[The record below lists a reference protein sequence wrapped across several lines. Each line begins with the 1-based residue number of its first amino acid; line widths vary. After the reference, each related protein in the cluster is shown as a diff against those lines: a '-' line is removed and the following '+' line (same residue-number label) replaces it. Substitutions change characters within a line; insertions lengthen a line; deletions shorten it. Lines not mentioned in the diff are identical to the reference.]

1 MTDDRLPGL
10 KNWLS
15 SMLQIPSPALEQ
27 VSGDASFRRYFRFA
41 VDSCSLVGVDSPPQT
56 EKNRQFIEVAGWLAG
71 QGIRV
76 PAIHHA
82 DLEQGWLCLEDL
94 GARLLLDELD
104 PDNAAG
110 CYREAMALLLKMQA
124 APRPAWLASYDR
136 ELIQRENLIF
146 VEWFLERHL
155 QLTLTAAERALWRQV
170 TERLSD
176 NHLSQPQVVM
186 HRDFHS
192 RNLMRTA
199 GQLALIDFQDT
210 VLGPVAYDLVSLLR
224 DCYIAWP
231 QALVDELR
239 DEYLQLARQRGI
251 VPAGVGADEFRR
263 WFDWSGLQRH
273 LKAIGIFARLSHRD
287 GKPDYLKDIPRTLD
301 YVIEVTGRYPEWQ
314 AFADWLKRRV
324 LSCQEARI

>member
-1 MTDDRLPGL
+1 MTDDRFSGL

-15 SMLQIPSPALEQ
+15 NTLQLQELTLER

-41 VDSCSLVGVDSPPQT
+41 YGNHSLVGVDAPPQT
-56 EKNRQFIEVAGWLAG
+56 EKNRQFVEVAGWLAG

-82 DLEQGWLCLEDL
+82 DLEQGWLCIEDL
-94 GARLLLDELD
+94 GARLLLGELTR
-104 PDNAAG
+104 DNTAG
-110 CYREAMALLLKMQA
+110 CYREAIGLLLRMQSA
-124 APRPAWLASYDR
+124 SQPAWLEAYDR
-136 ELIQRENLIF
+136 ELIQRENRIF
-146 VEWFLERHL
+146 LEWFLERHL
-155 QLTLTAAERALWRQV
+155 RLRLTDTERELWRQV
-170 TERLSD
+170 TERLAD

-192 RNLMRTA
+192 RNLMRTE

-231 QALVDELR
+231 RALVESLR
-239 DEYLQLARQRGI
+239 DEYLQQARQQGV
-251 VPAGVGADEFRR
+251 VPAGVMAEQFGR

-273 LKAIGIFARLSHRD
+273 LKAIGIFARLYHRD

-301 YVIEVTGRYPEWQ
+301 YVIQVTARYPELQ
-314 AFADWLKRRV
+314 AFSDWLQRRV
-324 LSCQEARI
+324 LPCWEARR